1 MPALSL
7 DDQEHISRAFELAY
21 FIIPDKSIALR
32 VTEDAWCSLELI
44 LGKQEKSRKTYR
56 QLLGYLKGE
65 ERSRPLRTKIRLSH
79 EQTLQWLV
87 CAQSDSWER
96 VTEHGDSL
104 YAPRMEDLVVRYIK
118 HLVRITSNRN
128 SFYVAL
134 GIARLLYEYGTKEVR
149 LMYDVLTTSDSARMK
164 DMKYLRKQRARLMD
178 EVLLR
183 FNDMLQTVTS
193 ASREK
198 RFESQPATERL
209 IHLVRECLRRL
220 TPWGTNCALQ
230 EGFDPTAV
238 SGLYFAGTNLADE
251 DRIETSRIHTILHPD
266 CFSRFVRGLA
276 QFVGKLPLH
285 SPDKSCKF
293 GAPEDVL
300 AIPQFH
306 NFTDS
311 SPRDDR
317 FDPPKL
323 GPEDYLRLERSKD
336 ALNRRRKV
344 HSPDRLCVC
353 VDDVERVWFNPSET
367 SSVQL
372 DINPGESLIEVRG
385 EDAQGSLPVALLIV
399 CCDDIPPGGVFR
411 DSIVLEAGQK
421 VTIQLQPRRNTSGD
435 LEKALVEV
443 SYAET
448 SLVRAVSWYAQR
460 AWGGLTQA
468 IRGNPGA
475 DVARQDYSWLGKAG
489 LVFAIIIAAVTFIWF
504 QVRPPRSTPPSPANE
519 AQTPVAG
526 VEPGPSAP
534 APVATPV
541 APGPSAPKQNRVLI
555 ARVSWNRNPQAAREA
570 IRLEPERGE
579 ALTVDIPRGQRRL
592 LIALPQT
599 NTESEAYSYYRA
611 TLIAADK
618 PIWEQT
624 LRAPAVVLARH
635 AHVLELLFSSPQA
648 IDTEHVVLRFEAKTL
663 SGWQP
668 LGQITIQVVDR

>member
-32 VTEDAWCSLELI
+32 VTEDAWCSLDLI
-44 LGKQEKSRKTYR
+44 LGKQERSRKTYR

-65 ERSRPLRTKIRLSH
+65 ERSRPLRTKIRLSN
-79 EQTLQWLV
+79 QQMLQWLI

-96 VTEHGDSL
+96 ATEYGDSL
-104 YAPRMEDLVVRYIK
+104 YAPRMEDMVVRYIK

-134 GIARLLYEYGTKEVR
+134 AITRLLHEYGTKEVR
-149 LMYDVLTTSDSARMK
+149 LMYDVLTASDSARMK

-183 FNDMLQTVTS
+183 FNGMLQTVTTS
-193 ASREK
+193 SREK

-209 IHLVRECLRRL
+209 IHLARECVRRF
-220 TPWGTNCALQ
+220 TPWDTTCALQ

-238 SGLYFAGTNLADE
+238 SGLYFAGANLADE

-276 QFVGKLPLH
+276 QFVGKLPPH

-293 GAPEDVL
+293 EAPEDVL

-306 NFTDS
+306 NFTDG

-323 GPEDYLRLERSKD
+323 GPEDYLRLERSKE
-336 ALNRRRKV
+336 ALKRRRRV
-344 HSPDRLCVC
+344 YSPDRLCVC
-353 VDDVERVWFNPSET
+353 VDDVERAWFNPSET
-367 SSVQL
+367 SRIQL

-385 EDAQGSLPVALLIV
+385 EDAEGSLPVALLIV
-399 CCDDIPPGGVFR
+399 CCDDIPSGGVFR

-421 VTIQLQPRRNTSGD
+421 VTIQLQPSRNTSGD
-435 LEKALVEV
+435 LEKASVAV

-448 SLVRAVSWYAQR
+448 GLVRAVSWYARR
-460 AWGGLTQA
+460 AWRGLTPA
-468 IRGNPGA
+468 IRSTQGA
-475 DVARQDYSWLGKAG
+475 AVGKQDYSWLGKSG
-489 LVFAIIIAAVTFIWF
+489 LVLAALMIAAVTFIWF
-504 QVRPPRSTPPSPANE
+504 QVRPPRSTQPATVNR
-519 AQTPVAG
+519 AQTPAAG

-534 APVATPV
+534 APVAPPV
-541 APGPSAPKQNRVLI
+541 ATAPPALKQNRSLI
-555 ARVSWNRNPQAAREA
+555 SVSWNRNPQAAREA
-570 IRLEPERGE
+570 IRLERERGE
-579 ALTVDIPRGQRRL
+579 ALTVEVPRGQRRL

-599 NTESEAYSYYRA
+599 NTESEAYSHHRA
-611 TLIAADK
+611 TLLAADK
-618 PIWEQT
+618 SIWQQT
-624 LRAPAVVLARH
+624 VRAPAVDLSRQ
-635 AHVLELLFSSPQA
+635 AHVLNLMFSSPQL
-648 IDTEHVVLRFEAKTL
+648 IDTEHVVLRFDGKTR

-668 LGQITIQVVDR
+668 LGQITIRVVDR